1 MNEKNKITYKVSIL
15 EFLVFLFSFF
25 VFLFNARYVS
35 YPDEFVN
42 LLAGKSILNGG
53 FPYRDFFDHHLP
65 LAWYLA
71 AIFLSFSFGSYTIF
85 RLLWSLFNFVLLSFL
100 AFYIRKKHQK
110 IYPFYLIFLAFYP
123 LTALYFWFHLYLAD
137 SLSVLFFS
145 LSFWLLLLQTFFKK
159 DLEEKSF
166 IFILVS
172 FLNFCLVFSSA
183 TFVYLTFF
191 LYLWQLYLLLGD
203 KKKIVLFIFYSI
215 LPYLV
220 YTLYLFLTRT
230 FFDFYF
236 ANFVYN
242 TKLYI
247 SIPNYVKGAHFNP
260 FKFALTLINNF
271 WANYVVLLTYIKHLD
286 LYLPIGVL
294 SGLGSLT
301 LLLILLIE
309 RLPIGIVYF
318 FVLSFSAPRSNIQK
332 FSETDYQA
340 SLFLVLG
347 LISAIFSFYF
357 LYQKKFKEVFF
368 KDLARLT
375 QVLLF
380 IFGFFSFI
388 FLGQNFY
395 HKFFS
400 VFTQKMPSVYN
411 FSYVANFIDQ
421 IIEKNEYYWIGP
433 YEPHHEFFVKKGR
446 LPGKYPTLLPQFRE
460 DEYLKNDFLSQ
471 FKKNKPLILIFNH
484 QASIFMTPAEEFG
497 RFFLDWVEKNYVN
510 LDNLKIKA
518 KKSPSEFNIQ
528 TDLYLKKEEVSQ
540 LILRLK
546 KGGYL

>member
-1 MNEKNKITYKVSIL
+1 MLKKIKSLLKNNFLEIL
-15 EFLVFLFSFF
+15 IFLFSFF

-85 RLLWSLFNFVLLSFL
+85 RFFWSLFNFVLLSLLF
-100 AFYIRKKHQK
+100 FYIRKRHQK

-145 LSFWLLLLQTFFKK
+145 LSFWLLLGQTFFNTDSKENSP
-159 DLEEKSF
+159 L
-166 IFILVS
+166 FILVS

-191 LYLWQLYLLLGD
+191 LYLWQVYLLLGD
-203 KKKIVLFIFYSI
+203 KKKIVLFILYSI
-215 LPYLV
+215 LPYFV

-260 FKFALTLINNF
+260 LKFALTLIDNF
-271 WANYVVLLTYIKHLD
+271 WANYVILLTYIKHLD
-286 LYLPIGVL
+286 LYLPIAVF

-309 RLPIGIVYF
+309 RLPIGIIYF

-332 FSETDYQA
+332 FSETDYQG
-340 SLFLVLG
+340 SLFLILG
-347 LISAIFSFYF
+347 LISALFSFYF
-357 LYQKKFKEVFF
+357 LYQNKFKEVFF

-375 QVLLF
+375 QLLLF

-400 VFTQKMPSVYN
+400 VYTKKMPSVYN
-411 FSYVANFIDQ
+411 FSYVADFIDQ
-421 IIEKNEYYWIGP
+421 IIKDNEYYWIGP
-433 YEPHHEFFVKKGR
+433 YEPHHEFFIKNGR
-446 LPGKYPTLLPQFRE
+446 LSGKYPTLLPQFRE
-460 DEYLKNDFLSQ
+460 DDYLKNDFLSQ
-471 FKKNKPLILIFNH
+471 FKRNKPLILIFNH

-510 LDNLKIKA
+510 LDNLKINA

-528 TDLYLKKEEVSQ
+528 TDLYLKKENVND

-546 KGGYL
+546 AADYL

>member
-15 EFLVFLFSFF
+15 ELLVFLFSFF

-100 AFYIRKKHQK
+100 AFYIRKKYQK

-137 SLSVLFFS
+137 SLSALFFS
-145 LSFWLLLLQTFFKK
+145 LSFWILLGQTFFNNDSKENSP
-159 DLEEKSF
+159 L
-166 IFILVS
+166 FILVS

-183 TFVYLTFF
+183 TFVYLAFF
-191 LYLWQLYLLLGD
+191 LYFWQLNLLGLN
-203 KKKIVLFIFYSI
+203 KKKIILFIFYSG
-215 LPYLV
+215 LPYLI
-220 YTLYLFLTRT
+220 YTLYLFLTGS

-247 SIPNYVKGAHFNP
+247 SIPNYIKGIHFNP
-260 FKFALTLINNF
+260 LKFALTLIDNF
-271 WANYVVLLTYIKHLD
+271 WSNYVVLLTYIKHLD
-286 LYLPIGVL
+286 LYLPIAVF

-301 LLLILLIE
+301 LLLILLIK
-309 RLPIGIVYF
+309 RLPIGIIYF

-332 FSETDYQA
+332 FSETDYQG
-340 SLFLVLG
+340 SLFLILG
-347 LISAIFSFYF
+347 LISALFSFYF
-357 LYQKKFKEVFF
+357 LYQNKFKEVFF

-375 QVLLF
+375 QLLLF

-400 VFTQKMPSVYN
+400 VYTQKMPSVYN
-411 FSYVANFIDQ
+411 FSYVADFIDQ
-421 IIEKNEYYWIGP
+421 IIKDNEYYWIGP
-433 YEPHHEFFVKKGR
+433 YEPHHEFFVKNGR

-460 DEYLKNDFLSQ
+460 DTYLKNDFLSQ
-471 FKKNKPLILIFNH
+471 FKRNKPLILIFNH

-497 RFFLDWVEKNYVN
+497 RFFLDWVKENYVN
-510 LDNLKIKA
+510 LDQLKIQA

-528 TDLYLKKEEVSQ
+528 TDLYLKKEDVYD

-546 KGGYL
+546 TANYL

>member
-1 MNEKNKITYKVSIL
+1 MLKKIKSLLKNNFLEIL
-15 EFLVFLFSFF
+15 IFLFSFF

-42 LLAGKSILNGG
+42 LLAGKVILNGG

-71 AIFLSFSFGSYTIF
+71 SIFLSFSFGSYTIF

-100 AFYIRKKHQK
+100 AFYIRKKYQK

-145 LSFWLLLLQTFFKK
+145 LSFWLLLGQTFFNTDSKENSP
-159 DLEEKSF
+159 L
-166 IFILVS
+166 FILVS

-183 TFVYLTFF
+183 TFVYLAFF
-191 LYLWQLYLLLGD
+191 LYLWQLNLLEFN
-203 KKKIVLFIFYSI
+203 KKKMISFIFFSS
-215 LPYLV
+215 LPYFIYV
-220 YTLYLFLTRT
+220 LYLFLTGS

-247 SIPNYVKGAHFNP
+247 SIPNYVKGTHFNP
-260 FKFALTLINNF
+260 LKFALTLIDNF
-271 WANYVVLLTYIKHLD
+271 WSNYVVLLTYIKHLD
-286 LYLPIGVL
+286 LYLPIGVF

-301 LLLILLIE
+301 LLLILLIK
-309 RLPIGIVYF
+309 RLPIGIIYF

-332 FSETDYQA
+332 FSETDYQG
-340 SLFLVLG
+340 SLFLILG
-347 LISAIFSFYF
+347 LISALFSFYF
-357 LYQKKFKEVFF
+357 LYQNKFKEVFF
-368 KDLARLT
+368 KDLARLI
-375 QVLLF
+375 QLLLF

-400 VFTQKMPSVYN
+400 VYTQKMPSVYN
-411 FSYVANFIDQ
+411 FSYVADFIDQ
-421 IIEKNEYYWIGP
+421 IIKDNEYYWIGP

-460 DEYLKNDFLSQ
+460 DGYLKNDFLSQ

-497 RFFLDWVEKNYVN
+497 RFFLDWVKENYVN
-510 LDNLKIKA
+510 LDQLKIQA

-528 TDLYLKKEEVSQ
+528 TDLYLKKEDIYD

-546 KGGYL
+546 TANYL

>member
-1 MNEKNKITYKVSIL
+1 MLKKINNFLKNNFW
-15 EFLVFLFSFF
+15 EAGVFLFSFF

-42 LLAGKSILNGG
+42 LLAAKSILNGG
-53 FPYRDFFDHHLP
+53 IAYRDFFDHHLP
-65 LAWYLA
+65 LAWYLGS
-71 AIFLSFSFGSYTIF
+71 IFLIFSFGSYTIF
-85 RLLWSLFNFVLLSFL
+85 RLFWSLFNFVLLSFL
-100 AFYIRKKHQK
+100 AFYIKKKYQK
-110 IYPFYLIFLAFYP
+110 VYPFYLIFLVFYP

-137 SLSVLFFS
+137 SLAVLFFT

-159 DLEEKSF
+159 DLKEKYYVS
-166 IFILVS
+166 ILVS

-191 LYLWQLYLLLGD
+191 LYLWQLYLIGLNR
-203 KKKIVLFIFYSI
+203 KNIMFFVFFSS
-215 LPYLV
+215 LPYLI
-220 YTLYLFLTRT
+220 YGLYLILTGT

-247 SIPNYVKGAHFNP
+247 SIPNYVKGTHFNP
-260 FKFALTLINNF
+260 AKFALTLIDNF
-271 WANYVVLLTYIKHLD
+271 WQNYVVLLTQIKHLD

-294 SGLGSLT
+294 AGLGSLI
-301 LLLILLIE
+301 LFLILLTTK
-309 RLPIGIVYF
+309 LPIGAIYF

-347 LISAIFSFYF
+347 LIASIFSFYF
-357 LYQKKFKEVFF
+357 LYQNKFKEIFWE
-368 KDLARLT
+368 DLSRL
-375 QVLLF
+375 VKILLF
-380 IFGFFSFI
+380 IFGFFSFL

-400 VFTQKMPSVYN
+400 VYTQKMPSVYN
-411 FSYVANFIDQ
+411 FSYVADFIDQ

-433 YEPHHEFFVKKGR
+433 YEPHHEFFVKKGK

-460 DEYLKNDFLSQ
+460 DDYLKNDFLSQ

-484 QASIFMTPAEEFG
+484 QASIFMTPANEFG
-497 RFFLDWVEKNYVN
+497 RFFLDWLERNYVN
-510 LDNLKIKA
+510 LDQLKIKA
-518 KKSPSEFNIQ
+518 KKSFSEFNIQ
-528 TDLYLKKEEVSQ
+528 TDLYLKKEEVDQ

-546 KGGYL
+546 KAKYF

>member
-1 MNEKNKITYKVSIL
+1 MLKKIKSFL
-15 EFLVFLFSFF
+15 ENNFLEVVVYLFSFF

-42 LLAGKSILNGG
+42 LLAAKSILNGG
-53 FPYRDFFDHHLP
+53 LPYRDFFDHHLP

-71 AIFLSFSFGSYTIF
+71 AIFLKLSLGSYTVFRIF
-85 RLLWSLFNFVLLSFL
+85 WSLFDFFLLASL
-100 AFYIRKKHQK
+100 GFYVKRRYKK

-137 SLSVLFFS
+137 SLAVLFFS
-145 LSFWLLLLQTFFKK
+145 LSFWLLLLQTFFNK
-159 DLEEKSF
+159 DSKENPYLF
-166 IFILVS
+166 IYVS

-183 TFVYLTFF
+183 TFVYLAAF
-191 LYLWQLYLLLGD
+191 LYLWQLYLIGLNR
-203 KKKIVLFIFYSI
+203 KKIILYGFYSF
-215 LPYLV
+215 LPYLI
-220 YTLYLFLTRT
+220 YTLYLFLTKT

-247 SIPNYVKGAHFNP
+247 SIPNYVKGVHFNP
-260 FKFALTLINNF
+260 LKFALTLIDNF
-271 WANYVVLLTYIKHLD
+271 WQNYIVLLTLIKHLD

-294 SGLGSLT
+294 AGLGSLT
-301 LLLILLIE
+301 LLVILLIKK
-309 RLPIGIVYF
+309 LPIGIICF
-318 FVLSFSAPRSNIQK
+318 FVLSFSAPRSNISK
-332 FSETDYQA
+332 FSETDYQG

-347 LISAIFSFYF
+347 IIAAFFSFYY
-357 LYQKKFKEVFF
+357 LYQNKFKEVFF
-368 KDLARLT
+368 EDLRRL
-375 QVLLF
+375 VSILLF
-380 IFGFFSFI
+380 IFGFFLFI

-400 VFTQKMPSVYN
+400 VYTQKMPSIYN

-421 IIEKNEYYWIGP
+421 IIDKNEYYWIGP
-433 YEPHHEFFVKKGR
+433 YEPHHEFFVKKGK
-446 LPGKYPTLLPQFRE
+446 PSGKYPTLLPQFRE
-460 DEYLKNDFLSQ
+460 DNYLKNDFLSQ
-471 FKKNKPLILIFNH
+471 FRQNPPQILIFNH

-510 LDNLKIKA
+510 LDQLKIKA

-528 TDLYLKKEEVSQ
+528 TDLYLKKENINH

-546 KGGYL
+546 KAGYL

>member
-1 MNEKNKITYKVSIL
+1 L
-15 EFLVFLFSFF
+15 ELLVFLFSFF

-71 AIFLSFSFGSYTIF
+71 SIFLSFSFGSYIIF
-85 RLLWSLFNFVLLSFL
+85 RLLWSLFNFVLLSTL
-100 AFYIRKKHQK
+100 AFYIRKKYQK

-137 SLSVLFFS
+137 SLSALFFS
-145 LSFWLLLLQTFFKK
+145 LSFWILLGQTFFNN
-159 DLEEKSF
+159 DLKENSSL
-166 IFILVS
+166 FILVS

-183 TFVYLTFF
+183 TFVYLAFF
-191 LYLWQLYLLLGD
+191 LYFWQLNLLGLN
-203 KKKIVLFIFYSI
+203 KKKIISFILYSA
-215 LPYLV
+215 LPYLI
-220 YTLYLFLTRT
+220 YILYLFLTGT

-247 SIPNYVKGAHFNP
+247 SIPNYIKGIHFNP
-260 FKFALTLINNF
+260 LKFALTLIDNF
-271 WANYVVLLTYIKHLD
+271 WSNYVVLLTYIKHLD
-286 LYLPIGVL
+286 LYLPIAVF

-301 LLLILLIE
+301 LLLILLIK
-309 RLPIGIVYF
+309 RLPIGIIYF

-332 FSETDYQA
+332 FSETDYQG
-340 SLFLVLG
+340 SLFLILG
-347 LISAIFSFYF
+347 LISALFSFYF
-357 LYQKKFKEVFF
+357 LYQNKFKEVFF

-375 QVLLF
+375 QLLLF

-400 VFTQKMPSVYN
+400 VYTQKMPSVYN
-411 FSYVANFIDQ
+411 FSYVADFIDQ
-421 IIEKNEYYWIGP
+421 IIKDNEYYWIGP
-433 YEPHHEFFVKKGR
+433 YEPHHEFFVKNGR

-497 RFFLDWVEKNYVN
+497 RFFLDWVKENYVN
-510 LDNLKIKA
+510 LDQLKIQA

-528 TDLYLKKEEVSQ
+528 TDLYLKKEDVYD

-546 KGGYL
+546 TANYL